1 MMQRL
6 INKDLGR
13 ELSQKQ
19 QQQQQHQ
26 EKTKNQ
32 HCLPQTS

>member
-19 QQQQQHQ
+19 QQQQHQ

>member
-26 EKTKNQ
+26 EKNKKPTLSATN
-32 HCLPQTS
+32 